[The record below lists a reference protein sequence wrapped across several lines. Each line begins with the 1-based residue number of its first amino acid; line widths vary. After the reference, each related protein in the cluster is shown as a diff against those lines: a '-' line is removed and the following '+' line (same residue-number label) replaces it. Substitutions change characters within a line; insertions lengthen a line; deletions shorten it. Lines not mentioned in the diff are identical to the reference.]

1 MSRRGFLSLG
11 LLFLPRYQST
21 STRVEFLNFDR
32 LEPLLAG
39 NRFVLPM
46 ELSGP
51 RDEARAAWPRWIQNH
66 DREVRSRLL
75 RGEEDT
81 LVNFVLFG
89 VSFTDRARVAPD
101 SGPSEATARLIAERI
116 QHFIEALGNPN
127 SDRLILLNRLV
138 TRLGYG
144 TAAGMERERLRQ
156 YVSQQVSRYLGERQQ
171 YRASVD
177 QSLANDVIS
186 GNATSRLYRDRGL
199 SMDTDFRP
207 NYAIEQALAEIKR
220 RGLLKSVK
228 RAGIVGPG
236 LDFTDKDS
244 GFDYYPLQT
253 LQPFALIDSLVRLG
267 MARTTDLKVSVFD
280 ISPQVLDH
288 ASQAAARARSMQP
301 YTLQLVLDRTP
312 AWNAGALNYWRR
324 LGERIGS
331 NAPPMPVPSQIKN
344 VDRRAVRI
352 RPEIVTVLDP
362 QSLNIVSQHVE
373 APAGQRFD
381 LIVAT
386 NIFLYYNRFEQALAL
401 LNIESML
408 NAGGVVV
415 SNDLVEDYSGLN
427 LRTVGTVSVPYTPS
441 QADQVRI
448 YSTPAF
454 QPQLAPA

>member
-32 LEPLLAG
+32 LEPVLAG

-46 ELSGP
+46 ELSGS
-51 RDEARAAWPRWIQNH
+51 RDEARNAWPRWIQNH

-89 VSFTDRARVAPD
+89 VSFTDRARVAPE
-101 SGPSEATARLIAERI
+101 SGASEATARLITERI
-116 QHFIEALGNPN
+116 QHFIEAIRNPN
-127 SDRLILLNRLV
+127 SDRLTLLNSLV

-144 TAAGMERERLRQ
+144 TAVGVERERLRQ
-156 YVSQQVSRYLGERQQ
+156 YVSQQVSRYLEERQQ
-171 YRASVD
+171 YRAAVN
-177 QSLANDVIS
+177 QSLTNDIS

-220 RGLLKSVK
+220 RGLLKSVR
-228 RAGIVGPG
+228 RAAIVGPG

-288 ASQAAARARSMQP
+288 VSQAAARARSRQP

-312 AWNAGALNYWRR
+312 AWNTGALNYWRR

-408 NAGGVVV
+408 NAGGVAV
-415 SNDLVEDYSGLN
+415 SNDLAEDYSGLK

>member
-32 LEPLLAG
+32 LEPVLAG

-46 ELSGP
+46 ELSGS
-51 RDEARAAWPRWIQNH
+51 RDEAQSAWPRWIQNH

-89 VSFTDRARVAPD
+89 VSFTDRARVAPE
-101 SGPSEATARLIAERI
+101 SGASEATARLIAERI
-116 QHFIEALGNPN
+116 QHFIEAVSNPN
-127 SDRLILLNRLV
+127 SDRLTLLSSLV

-156 YVSQQVSRYLGERQQ
+156 YVSQQVSRYLEERQQ
-171 YRASVD
+171 YRAAVN
-177 QSLANDVIS
+177 QSLTNDVIS
-186 GNATSRLYRDRGL
+186 GATSRLYRDRGL

-228 RAGIVGPG
+228 RAAIVGPG

-288 ASQAAARARSMQP
+288 VSQAAARARSRQP

-312 AWNAGALNYWRR
+312 AWNTGALNYWRR

-362 QSLNIVSQHVE
+362 QSLNIVSQTVE

-408 NAGGVVV
+408 NAGGVAV
-415 SNDLVEDYSGLN
+415 SNDLAEDYSGLK